1 MKSLNIMAKNFELTD
16 DMRRYVEKRLSK
28 IDRFSN
34 HIIKSNLIFEEQRGR
49 YRGEIII
56 EVTRKGIL
64 KAEAQNSDFFS
75 VVDDLKD
82 KITSQLKKYEQKLK
96 GM

>member
-1 MKSLNIMAKNFELTD
+1 MAKNFELTD